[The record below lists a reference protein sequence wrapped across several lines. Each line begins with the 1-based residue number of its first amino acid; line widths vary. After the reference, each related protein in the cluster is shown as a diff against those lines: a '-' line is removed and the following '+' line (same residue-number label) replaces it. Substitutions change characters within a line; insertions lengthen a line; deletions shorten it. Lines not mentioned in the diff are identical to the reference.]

1 MSDRDRPLRR
11 NFVVALVV
19 HIVLITGIVLW
30 EEFFPGGPRS
40 SSAFVEL
47 VTPADIPGELTKG
60 SGTGRGNYAP
70 PKEPPGAREVAGPSE
85 AMMPGDESLAPQ
97 PKSVSLP
104 KSDPNEIA
112 LPKKRPAK
120 KQVEAAKKPATTS
133 KSKSATTT
141 TGTSKAKATST
152 GTPPSVAEIRNRF
165 AKALAA
171 ADDGTPYG
179 DGKAAGG
186 GKGTSGRIGSP
197 TGSPDGMVGG
207 VGQGSPFWQY
217 YQHVHDQM
225 YEAWEQPGD
234 SLSQKLVAK
243 VLIRVARDGT
253 IADAALRN
261 SSGNKLMDDSAL
273 TAARKVQRLE
283 PPPDALV
290 KGAFAEITI
299 DFQVEG

>member
-1 MSDRDRPLRR
+1 ML
-11 NFVVALVV
+11 F
-19 HIVLITGIVLW
+19 
-30 EEFFPGGPRS
+30 RS
-40 SSAFVEL
+40 L
-47 VTPADIPGELTKG
+47 
-60 SGTGRGNYAP
+60 
-70 PKEPPGAREVAGPSE
+70 
-85 AMMPGDESLAPQ
+85 
-97 PKSVSLP
+97 
-104 KSDPNEIA
+104 
-112 LPKKRPAK
+112 
-120 KQVEAAKKPATTS
+120 
-133 KSKSATTT
+133 
-141 TGTSKAKATST
+141 
-152 GTPPSVAEIRNRF
+152 
-165 AKALAA
+165 
-171 ADDGTPYG
+171 YG
-179 DGKAAGG
+179 DGKEAGG